1 MIGMD
6 TNMSYESV
14 ERELEAMQEFIEA
27 THDPDYA
34 FMDQWEEE
42 NKKYLLD
49 KWIQETE
56 ESGLR

>member
-1 MIGMD
+1 MG
-6 TNMSYESV
+6 YESV
-14 ERELEAMQEFIEA
+14 ERELEAMHEFIEA

-34 FMDQWEEE
+34 FIDQWEEE

-56 ESGLR
+56 ESGLK